1 MINKTLWAAAA
12 FAWPMIAAAAFEVD
26 VDWHGTGSWF
36 EDGDPGMTLVI
47 NRIDC
52 TPSCPA
58 PNVTYM
64 LYTSNTSKTV
74 GTPSGTYTRTM
85 ALDSYPNV
93 YRLVHITRPK
103 TLYSWIVPSRVISS
117 WKIYNRP
124 TATSFGAITRP
135 GQSCDQGTFAP
146 VVPFD
151 IRVGETVSVVVRHS
165 GGTCGSIFRMKGRS
179 DDVIKFAVD
188 ELLQPRGN
196 LEIKV
201 TGLRPGNAMAQVT
214 AEHVWE

>member
-12 FAWPMIAAAAFEVD
+12 FAWPMIAAAEYQVD

-36 EDGDPGMTLVI
+36 ENGDPGMTVVI
-47 NRIDC
+47 HPIDC
-52 TPSCPA
+52 RPSCPV
-58 PNVTYM
+58 PSIEYV
-64 LYTSNTSKTV
+64 LYTSNSSKTQ
-74 GTPSGTYTRTM
+74 GTPSGTYRRP
-85 ALDSYPNV
+85 LDLDAYPNV
-93 YRLVHITRPK
+93 FRIVHVSRPRS
-103 TLYSWIVPSRVISS
+103 LYSWIVPNRIFSS

-124 TATSFGAITRP
+124 TSSSFGATTRP
-135 GQSCDQGTFAP
+135 GQGCEQGTFAP

-165 GGTCGSIFRMKGRS
+165 GGTCDSRFRMKGRS

-188 ELLQPRGN
+188 ERLLPGGN

-201 TGLRPGNAMAQVT
+201 TGLRPGNAIAQVT